1 MNPSTNEIK
10 VDFAQKYEWKYD
22 YHHIIQNDNRIYS
35 LTYLIDKAKKDAI
48 LEFKYNDKMQIDG
61 VLLAPNPLKIL
72 HNNIY
77 TTGITTYE
85 IKKGESYKI
94 IVSTSS
100 NFIKTCYILL
110 TYYRHF
116 LPSFSFHFIYQKGI
130 QPEFGKEI
138 SFDSENNNLFETT
151 FSEDGS
157 LFIRVDFDTSNLFDI
172 IISSSIDSYTKT
184 IEPPGLLTVIPF
196 KKNEAIEIYLEYK
209 SYSYERGIIWMFPSI
224 KEIKVNLN
232 QIYQLKYDF
241 KRNCGHQITSY
252 MTYSIDNAEYN
263 ALLEFK
269 YNDNLILDKKLK
281 AGNPFE
287 ISDENSFKT
296 DITTYEINKGKS
308 YKIHINTKIYTLKLN
323 EYIHYLPNFSFN
335 FIKIKE
341 EPELG
346 KEISFDTN
354 NSTAFKL
361 IYQEDG
367 GLFIRIDFNKSNIM
381 NLTISSSFY
390 NFNEIIHPDYYI

>member
-1 MNPSTNEIK
+1 
-10 VDFAQKYEWKYD
+10 
-22 YHHIIQNDNRIYS
+22 
-35 LTYLIDKAKKDAI
+35 
-48 LEFKYNDKMQIDG
+48 
-61 VLLAPNPLKIL
+61 
-72 HNNIY
+72 
-77 TTGITTYE
+77 
-85 IKKGESYKI
+85 
-94 IVSTSS
+94 
-100 NFIKTCYILL
+100 
-110 TYYRHF
+110 
-116 LPSFSFHFIYQKGI
+116 
-130 QPEFGKEI
+130 
-138 SFDSENNNLFETT
+138 
-151 FSEDGS
+151 
-157 LFIRVDFDTSNLFDI
+157 
-172 IISSSIDSYTKT
+172 
-184 IEPPGLLTVIPF
+184 
-196 KKNEAIEIYLEYK
+196 
-209 SYSYERGIIWMFPSI
+209 MFPSI

-241 KRNCGHQITSY
+241 KSNCGHQITSY
-252 MTYSIDNAEYN
+252 LTYSIDNAEYN

-281 AGNPFE
+281 AGNPLK

-361 IYQEDG
+361 IFPEDG
-367 GLFIRIDFNKSNIM
+367 VLFIRIDFSKSNIM
-381 NLTISSSFY
+381 NLTISSFFS
-390 NFNEIIHPDYYI
+390 NFNEIINPPGLLHLIPFKRNEEILIKLLCSSPSDEKGIIWMYPSTKEIKVDLNQEYEFKYDFKGNYNHNKIYKVIYSIDKAEKDVILQFKYNN